1 MDADDKKEGPFTFQ
15 KEKEEDDRDFDLANS
30 EPDAPLPLTVTSRV
44 LYMLGDITAG
54 PAYRFAQWLELVRKR
69 SSKYRASGFPHRP
82 YHVERMPLS
91 QEEYNVD
98 IKITPPEQGIEIS
111 LWERLG
117 KADMLDIESST
128 FSWSTL
134 SSLHHTEHSSSTE
147 HSEDEMNK
155 ALEVTVNSGGVVFFA
170 LFNQPENDESSPKEA
185 AAVIK
190 FSSSRMATQSERLGY
205 EFAKWLGVRTPQ
217 ARVIHNASPEW
228 LQIKEAAAK
237 DAAIAEGDEIGEMTC
252 SELLEALELSRCL
265 LLMNYVHGSPLLENS
280 NAFESREVAEKTAA
294 ALGRILM
301 LDLVIRNEDRLP
313 CRQLRWRGNSANL
326 LLAEKVPGANIDAL
340 EVAFDSAIKRY
351 RPKVIRALQKERRAT
366 SIDSR
371 LSPPQP
377 GLVAQSSDVSEVIE
391 SPKSSNSVRSLTLYE
406 SVFPD
411 SHIVA
416 IDSGVP
422 RRPPAGKRSNDQANY
437 PKLVELLINSSEY
450 ALQLLHEITGGKLG
464 ASPGTVDATTDFRES
479 EMISVVHEFRS
490 GFRAALRDLQGFHI
504 FLVTLHQKLDGLL
517 RAFLSVINKS
527 SCGDIEKEE
536 LVVPETPSPAK
547 GIEVHCPSS
556 PSKERIIGDHTTD
569 LNDSESQRTVV
580 RPPSSGHRESLDSCS
595 PLSREGWHGK
605 FGRGSG
611 EPLRSLRLT
620 SKLRDFHRFAKVDSE
635 LYKELEQW
643 NDMLKNDAIKLCQE
657 NNFTTGFFEGS
668 DTNYVVDAYELKVR
682 LEHILERIGL
692 ISDAANT
699 EKPSP
704 ISGGLFIG
712 GALAARSVYT
722 LQLLGIT
729 HILCLCSNE
738 IGQEDSQFPELFEYK
753 NFSICDN
760 EDTNISE
767 IFQEAHDFINQV
779 EQIGGKVLVHCFE
792 GKSRSATLV
801 LAYLMLRKNFTLL
814 EAWNAL
820 KQAHRR
826 AQPNDGFARILL
838 ELDQK
843 LHGRVSMEWQQR
855 RPVMKVCPIC
865 GKNAGLS
872 SSSLKLHLQKAHKK
886 LSSGSVD
893 SAMNMEIQKA
903 LDALKIS
910 RGGSVSPTQRQ
921 SHSMTE
927 E

>member
-1 MDADDKKEGPFTFQ
+1 MDADDKKEGGPFTFQ
-15 KEKEEDDRDFDLANS
+15 KEEEDRDFDLANS

-82 YHVERMPLS
+82 YHAERMPLS

-134 SSLHHTEHSSSTE
+134 SSLHHTEHGSSTE

-228 LQIKEAAAK
+228 LQIKEAAEKAK

-280 NAFESREVAEKTAA
+280 NAFESREAEKTAA

-351 RPKVIRALQKERRAT
+351 RPKEWISSSTEGFAGI
-366 SIDSR
+366 SHFPCYP
-371 LSPPQP
+371 SPETRWV
-377 GLVAQSSDVSEVIE
+377 VAS
-391 SPKSSNSVRSLTLYE
+391 
-406 SVFPD
+406 
-411 SHIVA
+411 
-416 IDSGVP
+416 
-422 RRPPAGKRSNDQANY
+422 
-437 PKLVELLINSSEY
+437 
-450 ALQLLHEITGGKLG
+450 
-464 ASPGTVDATTDFRES
+464 
-479 EMISVVHEFRS
+479 
-490 GFRAALRDLQGFHI
+490 
-504 FLVTLHQKLDGLL
+504 
-517 RAFLSVINKS
+517 FLSVINKS

-556 PSKERIIGDHTTD
+556 PSKERIIGDHTAD
-569 LNDSESQRTVV
+569 LNDSESQRTAV

-682 LEHILERIGL
+682 LEHILERMGL

-760 EDTNISE
+760 EEPTSVRFSKKHMILS
-767 IFQEAHDFINQV
+767 I
-779 EQIGGKVLVHCFE
+779 
-792 GKSRSATLV
+792 R
-801 LAYLMLRKNFTLL
+801 NFTLL